1 MRRDLEIEMR
11 RRIEG
16 MMRIFKN
23 DRNERRLQETH
34 EKRERRK
41 RREKRDKWKGKI
53 GDARK
58 NKKIRNKDQEKK
70 ERERKK
76 KNLLI
81 EG

>member
-1 MRRDLEIEMR
+1 MIEMR
-11 RRIEG
+11 EDCRKLMEN
-16 MMRIFKN
+16 M
-23 DRNERRLQETH
+23 
-34 EKRERRK
+34 KREK
-41 RREKRDKWKGKI
+41 EEKGEKKGDKWKGKI

-70 ERERKK
+70 KRERRK